1 MNPTEN
7 TTSNRPEL
15 LSALCMLTFAGSGS
29 GFIVYFLAALF
40 FEKASAFIIEY
51 SSTHTTEAISPLYF
65 VLFMVFSAVS
75 LAGAIRMWKL
85 HRDGFYL
92 YTVAQLGMTI
102 LPVIWLGWN
111 SFTVPGAI
119 FTGVFVGGYAM
130 NWNKMKY

>member
-7 TTSNRPEL
+7 TKSNRPEL
-15 LSALCMLTFAGSGS
+15 LSALCLLTSAGSGS
-29 GFIVYFLAALF
+29 GFIAYFLAALF

-51 SSTHTTEAISPLYF
+51 SSTHTTEAILPLYF

-75 LAGAIRMWKL
+75 LVGAIRMWKL
-85 HRDGFYL
+85 HRDGFIL
-92 YTVAQLGMTI
+92 YTIAQLSMTI

-119 FTGVFVGGYAM
+119 FTGVFVGGYAL
-130 NWNKMKY
+130 NLKKLK

>member
-7 TTSNRPEL
+7 TKSNRPEL
-15 LSALCMLTFAGSGS
+15 LSALCLLTIAGSGS
-29 GFIVYFLAALF
+29 GFIAYFLAALF

-51 SSTHTTEAISPLYF
+51 SSSHIIEAISPLYF

-85 HRDGFYL
+85 HRDGFIF
-92 YTVAQLGMTI
+92 YTIAQLGMTI

-119 FTGVFVGGYAM
+119 FSGVFVGGYAL
-130 NWNKMKY
+130 NLKKLK